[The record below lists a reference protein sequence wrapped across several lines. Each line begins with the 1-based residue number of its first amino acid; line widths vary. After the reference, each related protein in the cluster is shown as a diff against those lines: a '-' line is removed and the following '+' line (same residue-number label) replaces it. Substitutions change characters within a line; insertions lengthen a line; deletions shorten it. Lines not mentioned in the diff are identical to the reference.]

1 MKYVFPANFS
11 QQSRAEQTQGFVPT
25 EEAAGAVV
33 RDADFKVSCA
43 QCEMGLAISLST
55 RP

>member
-1 MKYVFPANFS
+1 MKYVFPANFP
-11 QQSRAEQTQGFVPT
+11 QQSRAEQMQGFVPT

-33 RDADFKVSCA
+33 READFKVNCA
-43 QCEMGLAISLST
+43 QFEMGLAISLST